1 MKKEQTLE
9 DKITEL
15 QDRLT
20 NGIKYDE
27 ENNQYILV
35 WTEKELDKA
44 RKEADELIS
53 FFNWE

>member
-1 MKKEQTLE
+1 MKKEPTLE
-9 DKITEL
+9 DKIAEL

-53 FFNWE
+53 FFNGE